1 MHGHE
6 RRIVKEVFSSKR
18 TIHMLY
24 KGVRL
29 EIILKSII
37 DKSEETLVVLG
48 ATKLFIAKVKE
59 AAKKKSLLGSATC
72 DVANKIQE
80 IDIKTPSARRQRI
93 YNEIGCVF
101 VNDQIFLSD
110 ILKNNVL
117 NTNIRTVSVIS
128 NAFLPRVKTIHDFIL
143 FTFRGA
149 LNILFEWTGKDS
161 FPDVV
166 TRGYIPSSGIFLYP
180 SFRNSVIKSFG
191 DLEVSELTVQ
201 IDQSR
206 RVIQCEIL
214 DLQQKVKSMVGKEL
228 FNEYITKVL
237 KLLENA
243 LVILHNTSIAEFF
256 KYFTGITDIN
266 YIMSIIVSMYGIADS
281 QHSRTIVYKSALEWL
296 HLPGIEIIH
305 RLAGDLQEKE
315 KEFPK
320 EALIRRVLEKNRNSI
335 PIIFTESIEAEDV
348 KPTGAEKDSIVDSF
362 FDNIYTVRKLSST
375 VHRALG
381 YTKKEGSFKEPE
393 KELEAERPKKFSRK
407 ALPIHIILMNYS
419 IGSLRRIN
427 MCRNRWHRRG
437 VDFPLTIINIRDSS
451 EEINYLQE
459 TVAEKDAFLYGIGL
473 KQNRPEIIEKQLY
486 AKEAED
492 PKAPLLQIDIRELKS
507 SLPLHLVQRFNN
519 LFRFEFKQLTVGDY
533 VLNQSYYIE
542 RKRIDDFVSSLK
554 NGRLFKQLQ
563 VLEYTKGA
571 SYLLIEFSQ
580 KEKISFLSYANR
592 LQEIDLTGRIVS
604 LLQNMKNTYIFYS
617 SIERHSSE
625 LINALARKPP
635 HKLISQKKQSPAILE
650 ALMAVPGVDSR
661 NIDLIFS
668 NFTSLYDLITAS
680 EERLTTAMGGE
691 QGKKIY
697 EFFNT

>member
-6 RRIVKEVFSSKR
+6 KRIVKEVFSSKR

-72 DVANKIQE
+72 NAVNKIHE

-117 NTNIRTVSVIS
+117 NTNIRTVTVIS
-128 NAFLPRVKTIHDFIL
+128 SAFLPRVKTIHDFIL
-143 FTFRGA
+143 FTFKGF

-166 TRGYIPSSGIFLYP
+166 ARGYIPSSGIFLYP

-191 DLEVSELTVQ
+191 ELEVNELTVQ
-201 IDQSR
+201 IDQNR
-206 RVIQCEIL
+206 RVIQSEIL

-228 FNEYITKVL
+228 FNEYIAKVL

-256 KYFTGITDIN
+256 KYFTDITDIN
-266 YIMSIIVSMYGIADS
+266 YIMGIIVSMYGIADS

-296 HLPGIEIIH
+296 HLPGIEVIH
-305 RLAGDLQEKE
+305 RLAGDLQE

-320 EALIRRVLEKNRNSI
+320 EALIRRVLEKNSNSA
-335 PIIFTESIEAEDV
+335 PVIFTESIEAEYV
-348 KPTGAEKDSIVDSF
+348 KPIGTAKDSRVDIF
-362 FDNIYTVRKLSST
+362 ADNIHTVRKLSST

-381 YTKKEGSFKEPE
+381 YTKKKGSFKEPE
-393 KELEAERPKKFSRK
+393 KELETEMPKKFSHK
-407 ALPIHIILMNYS
+407 AHPIHIILMNYS

-507 SLPLHLVQRFNN
+507 SLPLHLVQKFNN

-635 HKLISQKKQSPAILE
+635 HKLISQKKQSPATLE

-680 EERLTTAMGGE
+680 EERLTMAMGGKH
-691 QGKKIY
+691 GKKIY